1 MERVVL
7 PVPESPKKIAV
18 FSPLR
23 SVLAE
28 QCIAA
33 IPFSGRKSVS
43 YTHLDVYKRQEL
55 IRTQGGY
62 TLVADHHVYDTLELP
77 VMGLMSDAGFQYS
90 HRKLERM
97 IRKAHEMGVPDAMAP
112 FITLSF
118 MALPVIPEIR
128 VTPRGI
134 YLSLIHI

>member
-1 MERVVL
+1 M
-7 PVPESPKKIAV
+7 SGFGIQGGAIA
-18 FSPLR
+18 S
-23 SVLAE
+23 
-28 QCIAA
+28 
-33 IPFSGRKSVS
+33 SVS
-43 YTHLDVYKRQEL
+43 HDSHNIIVIGDNDEDMYLAVQEL

-118 MALPVIPEIR
+118 MLCRSFQRYALLHGESIMCAAVSFIR
-128 VTPRGI
+128 IKDR
-134 YLSLIHI
+134 

>member
-1 MERVVL
+1 MRQVYPMILDNIIVIGDNDEDMYL
-7 PVPESPKKIAV
+7 AV
-18 FSPLR
+18 
-23 SVLAE
+23 
-28 QCIAA
+28 
-33 IPFSGRKSVS
+33 
-43 YTHLDVYKRQEL
+43 QEL

-77 VMGLMSDAGFQYS
+77 IMGLMSDAGFQYS

-118 MALPVIPEIR
+118 MLCRSFQRYALLHGESIMCAAVSFIR
-128 VTPRGI
+128 IKDR
-134 YLSLIHI
+134 

>member
-1 MERVVL
+1 M
-7 PVPESPKKIAV
+7 KICILAV
-18 FSPLR
+18 
-23 SVLAE
+23 
-28 QCIAA
+28 
-33 IPFSGRKSVS
+33 
-43 YTHLDVYKRQEL
+43 QEL

-134 YLSLIHI
+134 YNVCSGEFYQN